1 MTLTTPQNLPP
12 YPSISARKSLSP
24 LQLTKLNQD
33 ILRLLARVLA
43 LPSPQ
48 DAASVSQAFILSYA
62 KHVAVEILQSLVW
75 DTQPAYSKIEK
86 TIRIQ
91 VLLLAEK
98 IAFGIG
104 HETLVDLAII
114 YAPSH
119 PTRTRALFASALEHP
134 CKSAL
139 FSSELLTAFTKL
151 LATWRTAGLY
161 GLRKTA
167 HCLGCVLHAAPSQ
180 VTRHLSCNRNFI
192 VALASAYDE
201 SLTSIAHSYGGLRI
215 DSPSPSNRHIDE
227 WERIWL
233 ETKVALFDSFHV
245 LADQMIKDLSQD
257 TSSGITDQ
265 IFDILFH
272 LLDTSSH
279 TRNYPDTTSTPFLNR
294 PLMADYE
301 HAYALSQRLASLV
314 TKTADRDPRLD
325 LIEATLASLKGDLS
339 QGGSTGVKDP
349 GALILLLR
357 ASGHHPD
364 PVPAAKTRPIDKG
377 KSKATTTIPPEPASH
392 LPPDPELDLKIAQV
406 REILP
411 DYPIEYIHALL
422 THPAYPFRGNAEKVV
437 EALLEG
443 TAPSVDAVERESGS
457 RAAPD
462 EFIFT
467 KGRQNAFD
475 GDDMDLSLVRLG
487 KKVCVSVIRRF

>member
-1 MTLTTPQNLPP
+1 MTLTTPQKLPP

-24 LQLTKLNQD
+24 LQLAKLNQD
-33 ILRLLARVLA
+33 IFRLLTKALA
-43 LPSPQ
+43 LQSPP
-48 DAASVSQAFILSYA
+48 DAVSVSQAFISSYA
-62 KHVAVEILQSLVW
+62 KHVAVEVLQSLVW
-75 DTQPAYSKIEK
+75 DTQPSYSKIEK

-98 IAFGIG
+98 IAFGLD
-104 HETLVDLAII
+104 HNTLVDLAII
-114 YAPSH
+114 YAPSY
-119 PTRTRALFASALEHP
+119 PTRTCALFASALEP
-134 CKSAL
+134 SSQSAL
-139 FSSELLTAFTKL
+139 FSSELLSAFNEL

-167 HCLGCVLHAAPSQ
+167 HCLGCVLHVAPSQ
-180 VTRHLSCNRNFI
+180 VIRHFSCNRSFI

-201 SLTSIAHSYGGLRI
+201 SLASIARSYGGLRV
-215 DSPSPSNRHIDE
+215 DSPSPSNRHLDE

-245 LADQMIKDLSQD
+245 LADQMTKDLSQD
-257 TSSGITDQ
+257 TSSESTDQ

-279 TRNYPDTTSTPFLNR
+279 TRNSPDTASTPFLNR
-294 PLMADYE
+294 PLIADYE

-314 TKTADRDPRLD
+314 TKAADRDPRLD
-325 LIEATLASLKGDLS
+325 LIEATLAPLKGDMS

-357 ASGHHPD
+357 ASGHYPD
-364 PVPAAKTRPIDKG
+364 PLPAAKTRPIDKG
-377 KSKATTTIPPEPASH
+377 KSKATTSVPPEPTSH
-392 LPPDPELDLKIAQV
+392 LPADPELDLKIAQV

-411 DYPIEYIHALL
+411 DYPIEYVHALL

-457 RAAPD
+457 RAAPT
-462 EFIFT
+462 EFVFT

-475 GDDMDLSLVRLG
+475 GEDMDLSLVRFG
-487 KKVCVSVIRRF
+487 KKMYVWDIRPF